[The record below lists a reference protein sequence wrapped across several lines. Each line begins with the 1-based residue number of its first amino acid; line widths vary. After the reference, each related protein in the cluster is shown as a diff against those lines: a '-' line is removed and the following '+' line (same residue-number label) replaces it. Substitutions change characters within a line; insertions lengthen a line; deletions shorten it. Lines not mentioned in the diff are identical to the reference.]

1 LTKGALFPS
10 PGVKTV
16 SRETYRV
23 KQGQGLRSQR
33 PGPFFGPRGGWA
45 LTYAPGRAD
54 RWPRTRQ
61 RGHLATD
68 HGPGSAALVFVNLAT
83 GSQTRTG
90 RQHKHKHGPG
100 SSCATRQ
107 PPAAAARPARPAAT
121 GSSCATRSAG
131 SHQAALGS
139 HRHQVQAA
147 RTRQRGP
154 GSGRQQITAAA
165 ALTWQQIT
173 ASAAVTDQRIT
184 ANQAA
189 RPTAQAA
196 TGSSCATQTRQ
207 QLRTDTRAT
216 FHASRRGHHAAGLAG
231 GHAGQVSRH
240 KPAATIGSRCDTR
253 HKKTRHA
260 AGFGS
265 GERGQVRQAAQQLQ
279 PGWPASGRPCP
290 GRRPYRL

>member
-1 LTKGALFPS
+1 LLTKGALFSS

-23 KQGQGLRSQR
+23 KQGQGPRSLTPAR
-33 PGPFFGPRGGWA
+33 FLGPRGGWV

-54 RWPRTRQ
+54 RGPRTRQ

-68 HGPGSAALVFVNLAT
+68 RGPGSAALVFVNLAT
-83 GSQTRTG
+83 GSQTRTD

-107 PPAAAARPARPAAT
+107 PPAAAARPGRPAAT
-121 GSSCATRSAG
+121 RQRSAATG
-131 SHQAALGS
+131 T
-139 HRHQVQAA
+139 RP
-147 RTRQRGP
+147 RQRGP
-154 GSGRQQITAAA
+154 GSGRQRITAAA

-196 TGSSCATQTRQ
+196 TGSSCRAQTRQ
-207 QLRTDTRAT
+207 QLRTIRGPRFGRPGAGTTRQAWPVATRA
-216 FHASRRGHHAAGLAG
+216 RLAG
-231 GHAGQVSRH
+231 TNQ
-240 KPAATIGSRCDTR
+240 
-253 HKKTRHA
+253 
-260 AGFGS
+260 
-265 GERGQVRQAAQQLQ
+265 
-279 PGWPASGRPCP
+279 RPP
-290 GRRPYRL
+290 

>member
-1 LTKGALFPS
+1 LLTKGALFSS

-16 SRETYRV
+16 SRGTYRV
-23 KQGQGLRSQR
+23 KQGQGPRSLT
-33 PGPFFGPRGGWA
+33 PGRFLGPRGGWV

-61 RGHLATD
+61 PGTRATD
-68 HGPGSAALVFVNLAT
+68 RGPGSAALVFVNLAT
-83 GSQTRTG
+83 GSQTRTDQ
-90 RQHKHKHGPG
+90 QHKHKHD
-100 SSCATRQ
+100 Q
-107 PPAAAARPARPAAT
+107 AAAARP
-121 GSSCATRSAG
+121 
-131 SHQAALGS
+131 GS
-139 HRHQVQAA
+139 HRQQLRDQVGRQPPGPGT
-147 RTRQRGP
+147 RTRDQLGRQPPAPGP
-154 GSGRQQITAAA
+154 GSAAQAAA
-165 ALTWQQIT
+165 ARIT
-173 ASAAVTDQRIT
+173 ASAAVTDQRITASAAVTGQQIT

-207 QLRTDTRAT
+207 QLRTDTRCT
-216 FHASRRGHHAAGLAG
+216 FYASRSEHHAAGLAG

>member
-1 LTKGALFPS
+1 MLTKGALFSS

-33 PGPFFGPRGGWA
+33 PGPFFGPRGGWV

-54 RWPRTRQ
+54 RGPRTRQ
-61 RGHLATD
+61 PGTRATD

-83 GSQTRTG
+83 GSQTRTD
-90 RQHKHKHGPG
+90 QEHKHKHGPG

-107 PPAAAARPARPAAT
+107 PPAAAARPGRPAAT
-121 GSSCATRSAG
+121 R
-131 SHQAALGS
+131 QPPGS

-147 RTRQRGP
+147 RTRQ
-154 GSGRQQITAAA
+154 QITAAA
-165 ALTWQQIT
+165 AVNQAANNCTRCSNQ
-173 ASAAVTDQRIT
+173 AANNCKPGSAAHGPGSHRQQLRD

-189 RPTAQAA
+189 AA
-196 TGSSCATQTRQ
+196 H
-207 QLRTDTRAT
+207 DTRCT
-216 FHASRRGHHAAGLAG
+216 FHASRSRHHAAGLAG